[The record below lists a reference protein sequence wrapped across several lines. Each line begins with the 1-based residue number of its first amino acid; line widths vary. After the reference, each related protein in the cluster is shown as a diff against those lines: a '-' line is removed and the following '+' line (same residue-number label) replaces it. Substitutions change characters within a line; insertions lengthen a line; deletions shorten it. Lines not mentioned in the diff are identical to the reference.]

1 MEKSRPSQLAS
12 LLPHT
17 LGVAAGLGSPLQAF
31 YQTATGRW
39 RVQWHG
45 ADGRPVAAE
54 TAVGSTT
61 WSEPA
66 AGPAPASASSAATD
80 ANSPTGLLLTV
91 PSGAGGRAGLRSGR
105 RVIGVPPR
113 FPNAS
118 VVLCREEAGAWR
130 DVAFA
135 GETPEIPVGS
145 VALAVSPTHWLAAYL
160 TYDAQAR
167 AVCRV
172 VELALAGILP
182 AATSWR
188 QLPAYPQPP
197 GMAAPMVGQHNGVL
211 IAAGG
216 ANFPDLKPWE
226 GGKKRYYDEI
236 HVLLPGAQE
245 WKTVGKLP
253 IPRGYGATVSLPDGV
268 LICGGENLDTVFR
281 DTLLLRW
288 TGTKVEISAW
298 PALPAPT
305 TCAVASVLNNS
316 VYLAGGY
323 VAGTPKVSQNVFWQ
337 LDLTATTPQWQT
349 LPSWSGPTRALPV
362 SAAVGGAFYLISGI
376 DISPLDGKEGPGVY
390 LKDAH
395 RYTPGRGWE
404 RLPDVPWSVIA
415 APSSAPVTET
425 PARVFVLGGVDGR
438 QVGKI
443 PRDSSLPGD
452 ILYFDVT
459 ANEWRHWHERWPT
472 PVVCIPAVQIGQE
485 WILATGE
492 LMAGVRTTEV
502 WAWKITA

>member
-1 MEKSRPSQLAS
+1 MESPPPSQLVS
-12 LLPHT
+12 LTPRT
-17 LGVAAGLGSPLQAF
+17 LGVASGLGSPLQASL
-31 YQTATGRW
+31 ANGRW

-54 TAVGSTT
+54 SAVGSGT
-61 WSEPA
+61 WTEPA
-66 AGPAPASASSAATD
+66 AGAAPVAASPAGLEAAS
-80 ANSPTGLLLTV
+80 PVGLLLAV
-91 PSGAGGRAGLRSGR
+91 AAGSGRAGLRSSR

-145 VALAVSPTHWLAAYL
+145 VTLAVSPTHWLAAYA
-160 TYDAQAR
+160 TYDTQAR
-167 AVCRV
+167 ASVRV
-172 VELALAGILP
+172 VELALSAILP
-182 AATSWR
+182 AATTWR
-188 QLPAYPQPP
+188 QLPAYPLAP
-197 GMAAPMVGQHNGVL
+197 GVAGPMAGQHKGVL
-211 IAAGG
+211 ISVGG

-226 GGKKRYYDEI
+226 GGKKRYFDEI
-236 HVLLPGAQE
+236 YVLEPGAKA
-245 WKTVGKLP
+245 WRTVGKLP

-268 LICGGENLDTVFR
+268 LICGGENLETVFS

-288 TGTKVEISAW
+288 TGSTVQVS
-298 PALPAPT
+298 PGPTLPGPT

-323 VAGTPKVSQNVFWQ
+323 VAGAPKVSQNAFWQ
-337 LDLTATTPQWQT
+337 LDLGAATPQWKV
-349 LPSWSGPTRALPV
+349 LPSWTGPSRALAV
-362 SAAVGGAFYLISGI
+362 SAALGGSFYLFSGI
-376 DISPLDGKEGPGVY
+376 EIAPLDGKEGPGVY

-404 RLPDVPWSVIA
+404 KLPDVPWSVIA
-415 APSSAPVTET
+415 AASPAPVSEN
-425 PARVFVLGGVDGR
+425 PARIYVLGGVDGR

-452 ILYFDVT
+452 ILYFDVAT
-459 ANEWRHWHERWPT
+459 NQWGHCQERWPT
-472 PVVCIPAVQIGQE
+472 PVVCIPAVQIGRE
-485 WILATGE
+485 WVLPTGE

-502 WAWKITA
+502 WAWQAPG

>member
-1 MEKSRPSQLAS
+1 METSRPSQLAS
-12 LLPHT
+12 LPPQS
-17 LGVAAGLGSPLQAF
+17 LGVAAGLGSPLQAS
-31 YQTATGRW
+31 YQPATGRW

-45 ADGRPVAAE
+45 ADGRPVATEA
-54 TAVGSTT
+54 AVGSTT
-61 WSEPA
+61 WSESA
-66 AGPAPASASSAATD
+66 SGAAPASATPAATD

-91 PSGAGGRAGLRSGR
+91 PNAPAGRAGLRSGR

-160 TYDAQAR
+160 THDAQAR

-172 VELALAGILP
+172 VELAVASILP

-197 GMAAPMVGQHNGVL
+197 GMAAPQVGHHNGAL
-211 IAAGG
+211 IACGG

-236 HVLLPGAQE
+236 HVLLPGAKQ
-245 WKTVGKLP
+245 WTTVGKLP
-253 IPRGYGATVSLPDGV
+253 LPRGYGATVSLPDGI
-268 LICGGENLDTVFR
+268 LICGGENADQVFG

-288 TGTKVEISAW
+288 NGTQVEISSG
-298 PALPAPT
+298 PALPAPV
-305 TCAVASVLNNS
+305 TCAVASVLNGA

-323 VAGTPKVSQNVFWQ
+323 CAGAPRLTQNFFWQ
-337 LDLTATTPQWQT
+337 LDLATRQWKS
-349 LPSWSGPTRALPV
+349 LAPWSGPSRALAV
-362 SAAVGGAFYLISGI
+362 SAAVGGAFYLFSGI
-376 DISPLDGKEGPGVY
+376 EIGPFDGKEGPGIY

-415 APSSAPVTET
+415 APSSAPVTEN

-472 PVVCIPAVQIGQE
+472 PVVCIPAVQLGRE

-502 WAWKITA
+502 WAWQAPG